1 MEKSRDKSKQFAMH
15 KTKLQLEENNY
26 RFNFFQAV
34 VKSTHDEGF
43 PDFYAIAGDAL
54 KKH

>member
-1 MEKSRDKSKQFAMH
+1 M
-15 KTKLQLEENNY
+15 NY
-26 RFNFFQAV
+26 RVNSFQGIL
-34 VKSTHDEGF
+34 KSSHDEGS